1 MLYDVQRKHFWRHFC
16 RLVWWFVGH
25 AFGGLQHMFGWL
37 LSFILTSPSVDDVS
51 LSFSTETTF
60 WLSHGVC
67 VWVYV
72 CVCMFVC
79 VHIHPCSGILMHVFA
94 KHVHSKHKYIHIYI
108 YIYTWSMHIIQRI
121 PNSIQCH
128 CHFTVHKD
136 IKVHTGAATMQGP
149 ASPLQHWDV
158 SWVAGCEVRWFTC
171 RKLVNLR

>member
-108 YIYTWSMHIIQRI
+108 YIFIYTWSMHIIQRI
-121 PNSIQCH
+121 QFSATATLQYIKISKFIQ
-128 CHFTVHKD
+128 
-136 IKVHTGAATMQGP
+136 GQLP
-149 ASPLQHWDV
+149 
-158 SWVAGCEVRWFTC
+158 C
-171 RKLVNLR
+171 RGL